1 MLSPMLRSVALLLAL
16 TATASA
22 GEALRFGVTAA
33 LEDPDAAGHFELGPM
48 IGVGERVGRFL
59 GELDYA
65 YLSFIDPDTRGGEV
79 QRVGLNLRF
88 DVDRTL
94 LHCSHYACTRATSFY
109 VEAGAA
115 ERFGHW
121 FVDQTTVSPNRS
133 PNPEAHLGLG
143 LEWDNQIEPHRNGW
157 QFGLRLAIT
166 PKDTIDGAACRGTTC
181 MSSPS
186 SSTSSGGT
194 NASVFVEWMYLLG
207 N

>member
-1 MLSPMLRSVALLLAL
+1 MLRSVALLLAL

-22 GEALRFGVTAA
+22 GESLRFGVTTAIK
-33 LEDPDAAGHFELGPM
+33 DPDASGHFELGPM
-48 IGVGERVGRFL
+48 VGVGERLGRFL

-65 YLSFIDPDTRGGEV
+65 YLSFIDPDTQGGQV

-88 DVDRTL
+88 DVDRSF
-94 LHCSHYACTRATSFY
+94 LHCTHYACTRATSFY

-121 FVDQTTVSPNRS
+121 FIDSAHVAPGRE
-133 PNPEAHLGLG
+133 PNPEAHIGLG
-143 LEWDNQIEPHRNGW
+143 LEWDNQITPHRNGW

-166 PKDTIDGAACRGTTC
+166 PNDTVDSAACRGATC
-181 MSSPS
+181 ATSPS
-186 SSTSSGGT
+186 SSSSSTGGT

>member
-1 MLSPMLRSVALLLAL
+1 MLSSMLRPVALLLAL

-22 GEALRFGVTAA
+22 GETLRFGVTAA
-33 LEDPDAAGHFELGPM
+33 LTDPDAVGHFELGPM
-48 IGVGERVGRFL
+48 VGVGERLGRFL

-65 YLSFIDPDTRGGEV
+65 YLSFIDPDTRGGQV
-79 QRVGLNLRF
+79 QRVGMNLRF
-88 DVDRTL
+88 DVDRAYL
-94 LHCSHYACTRATSFY
+94 RCDHYACTRATSFY

-121 FVDQTTVSPNRS
+121 FVDPSHVSPNRE
-133 PNPEAHLGLG
+133 PNPEAHIGLG
-143 LEWDNQIEPHRNGW
+143 LEWDNQITPHRNGW

-166 PKDTIDGAACRGTTC
+166 PKDSFYDAACRGTSCTTT
-181 MSSPS
+181 SPS
-186 SSTSSGGT
+186 SSGGT

>member
-1 MLSPMLRSVALLLAL
+1 MLSSMLRPVALLLAL

-22 GEALRFGVTAA
+22 GESLRFGVTTAIK
-33 LEDPDAAGHFELGPM
+33 DPDASGHFELGPM
-48 IGVGERVGRFL
+48 VGVGERLGRFL

-65 YLSFIDPDTRGGEV
+65 YLSFIDPDTQGGQV

-88 DVDRTL
+88 DVDRSF
-94 LHCSHYACTRATSFY
+94 LHCTHYACTRATSFY

-121 FVDQTTVSPNRS
+121 FIDTAHVSPVRE
-133 PNPEAHLGLG
+133 PNPEAHIGVG
-143 LEWDNQIEPHRNGW
+143 LEWDNQITPHRNGW
-157 QFGLRLAIT
+157 QFGLRFALT
-166 PKDTIDGAACRGTTC
+166 PKDAYYDAACRGATC
-181 MSSPS
+181 MTSPS
-186 SSTSSGGT
+186 PSSGGT